1 MKQKEYT
8 LKMLDGLKQAI
19 DSATKDIINAWIDS
33 IDKLSDDIDMR
44 EKRVAC
50 EEESE
55 DTIDDTGIAS
65 SSNTTSEENKE
76 VLEEGAIDI
85 VARKLSDSF
94 IEASNTL
101 LGIGLETK
109 ASEESID
116 ELDSFAKYMSD
127 AMQMYP
133 RIWPLKKN
141 KIVHQSFHDATRGT
155 AVFVTIVS
163 PRKDSPTN

>member
-19 DSATKDIINAWIDS
+19 DSATKDIINAWINS

-44 EKRVAC
+44 EKLVAC
-50 EEESE
+50 EEEFE
-55 DTIDDTGIAS
+55 DTIADTGVVS
-65 SSNTTSEENKE
+65 SSNATSEENKD

-116 ELDSFAKYMSD
+116 ELDSFAKYMAN
-127 AMQMYP
+127 AMQTYP